1 MAKIERFE
9 DLEIWQIA
17 RETCHKVYQIF
28 ETTSLGNN
36 YALRN
41 RMDKSSGSIM
51 DNISEGFERNGNRE
65 FIQFLSIAKASCG
78 ELRSQLYR
86 VLDRNHKDNA
96 SFEVLYEMV
105 LLESKKISSF
115 INYLSRS
122 EYKGS
127 KFNKQQPSTLNFK

>member
-1 MAKIERFE
+1 MAKVERFE
-9 DLEIWQIA
+9 DLEIWQLA
-17 RETCHKVYQIF
+17 REICNKVHQIF
-28 ETTSLGNN
+28 ETTSLGDN

-41 RMDKSSGSIM
+41 QMDKSSGSIM

-65 FIQFLSIAKASCG
+65 FIQFLSIAQASCG

-86 VLDRNHKDNA
+86 VLDRNHIDKA
-96 SFEVLYEMV
+96 SFEALYEMV

-127 KFNKQQPSTLNFK
+127 KFNKQQP

>member
-1 MAKIERFE
+1 MAKVERFE
-9 DLEIWQIA
+9 DLEIWQLA
-17 RETCHKVYQIF
+17 REICNKVHQIF
-28 ETTSLGNN
+28 ETTSLCDN

-41 RMDKSSGSIM
+41 QMDKSSGSIM

-86 VLDRNHKDNA
+86 VLDRNHIDKA
-96 SFEVLYEMV
+96 SFEALYEMV

-127 KFNKQQPSTLNFK
+127 KFNKQQP

>member
-1 MAKIERFE
+1 MAKVERFE
-9 DLEIWQIA
+9 DLEIWQLA
-17 RETCHKVYQIF
+17 REIWNKVHQIF

-41 RMDKSSGSIM
+41 QMDKSSGSIM
-51 DNISEGFERNGNRE
+51 DNISEGFECNGNRE

-86 VLDRNHKDNA
+86 VLDRNHIDED
-96 SFEVLYEMV
+96 SFELLAEMV
-105 LLESKKISSF
+105 LLESKKISAF

-127 KFNKQQPSTLNFK
+127 KFNKLQP

>member
-1 MAKIERFE
+1 MAKVERFE
-9 DLEIWQIA
+9 DLEIWQLA
-17 RETCHKVYQIF
+17 RKICNKVYQIF
-28 ETTSLGNN
+28 ETTSLSDN
-36 YALRN
+36 YAFRN
-41 RMDKSSGSIM
+41 QMDKSSGSIM

-86 VLDRNHKDNA
+86 VLDRNHIDKA

-105 LLESKKISSF
+105 VLESKKISSF

-127 KFNKQQPSTLNFK
+127 KFSKQQP

>member
-1 MAKIERFE
+1 MAKVERFE
-9 DLEIWQIA
+9 DLEIWQLA
-17 RETCHKVYQIF
+17 REICNNVHQIF
-28 ETTSLGNN
+28 ETTPLGNN

-41 RMDKSSGSIM
+41 QMDKSSGSIM

-65 FIQFLSIAKASCG
+65 FVQFLSIAKASCG

-86 VLDRNHKDNA
+86 VLDRNHIDKA

-127 KFNKQQPSTLNFK
+127 KFNKQQP

>member
-1 MAKIERFE
+1 MAKVERFE
-9 DLEIWQIA
+9 DLEIWQLA
-17 RETCHKVYQIF
+17 REICNKVHQIF
-28 ETTSLGNN
+28 ETTSLGDN

-41 RMDKSSGSIM
+41 QMDKSSGSIM

-78 ELRSQLYR
+78 ELRPQLYR
-86 VLDRNHKDNA
+86 VLDRNHIDKA
-96 SFEVLYEMV
+96 SFEALYEMV

-127 KFNKQQPSTLNFK
+127 KFNKQQP

>member
-9 DLEIWQIA
+9 DLEIWQMAWEI
-17 RETCHKVYQIF
+17 CHKVHQIF
-28 ETTSLGNN
+28 ETTTLGNN

-41 RMDKSSGSIM
+41 QMDKSSGSNM

-65 FIQFLSIAKASCG
+65 FIQFLSIAKAFCG

-86 VLDRNHKDNA
+86 VHDRNHIDNA

-127 KFNKQQPSTLNFK
+127 KFNKQQP

>member
-1 MAKIERFE
+1 MAKVERFE
-9 DLEIWQIA
+9 DLEIWQLA
-17 RETCHKVYQIF
+17 REICIKVHQIF
-28 ETTSLGNN
+28 ETTSLGDN

-41 RMDKSSGSIM
+41 QMDKSSGSIM

-86 VLDRNHKDNA
+86 VLDRNHIDKA
-96 SFEVLYEMV
+96 SFEALYEMV

-127 KFNKQQPSTLNFK
+127 KFNKQQP

>member
-1 MAKIERFE
+1 MAKVERFE
-9 DLEIWQIA
+9 DLEIWQLA
-17 RETCHKVYQIF
+17 REICNKVHQIF
-28 ETTSLGNN
+28 ETTSLGDN

-41 RMDKSSGSIM
+41 QMDKSSGSIM

-78 ELRSQLYR
+78 ELRSQLYI
-86 VLDRNHKDNA
+86 VLDRNHIDKA
-96 SFEVLYEMV
+96 SFEALYEMV

-127 KFNKQQPSTLNFK
+127 KFNKQQP

>member
-1 MAKIERFE
+1 MAKVERFE
-9 DLEIWQIA
+9 DLEIWQLA
-17 RETCHKVYQIF
+17 REICNKVHQIF

-41 RMDKSSGSIM
+41 QMDKSSGSIM

-86 VLDRNHKDNA
+86 VLDRNHIDED
-96 SFEVLYEMV
+96 SFELLAEMV
-105 LLESKKISSF
+105 LLESKKISAF

-127 KFNKQQPSTLNFK
+127 KFNKQQP